1 MSLLELFIKNNC
13 ELLESWKNKNIDNL
27 SRLKDILS
35 TSKEELFCYANIYYN
50 KTKRKGLIEEFDKI
64 KQVLNDLETFV
75 LPYDIL

>member
-35 TSKEELFCYANIYYN
+35 TSKEEFFCYANEDN
-50 KTKRKGLIEEFDKI
+50 KKHK
-64 KQVLNDLETFV
+64 
-75 LPYDIL
+75 